1 MKKIVLICLA
11 AILGLG
17 VANAGAETKKKAAET
32 VTTVFAADIDCEKC
46 AKKIEANIPFE
57 KGVKEVSI
65 DLPAKTVT
73 VTYDP
78 KKNTDEGIV
87 KGFANIKVRA
97 EVRAR
102 ADEKR

>member
-87 KGFANIKVRA
+87 KGLCQNQGQGRSAC
-97 EVRAR
+97 R